1 MDIDEK
7 TRYYKITRTLFQMLR
22 DRGTKKIFENK

>member
-7 TRYYKITRTLFQMLR
+7 TRYYKITRTLFAMLR
-22 DRGTKKIFENK
+22 DRGTIFNYFN